1 VIHQEWNVPQRRE
14 LRRIK
19 QRMREVKM
27 KELKQGRCKE
37 AVKNSS
43 ACINRHSSTRS
54 P

>member
-1 VIHQEWNVPQRRE
+1 MNQEWNVPQRKE

-27 KELKQGRCKE
+27 QELKQGRCKE

-43 ACINRHSSTRS
+43 ACKTGTAQHD
-54 P
+54 PLD